1 MGRDQELKWL
11 AFSLYP
17 LSCFLYSPLNLL
29 FYLVSDEDEFNSTRL
44 LPIQLESVDQLLC
57 PAEVVYTELEEL
69 QNHSSESSGSRENST
84 RLSHVSEY
92 SETSPRPG
100 SETSRGTENS
110 TRLNHVS
117 EYSETNPR
125 PGSQKKIILEERFN
139 QGNKIYL
146 HL

>member
-1 MGRDQELKWL
+1 M
-11 AFSLYP
+11 
-17 LSCFLYSPLNLL
+17 
-29 FYLVSDEDEFNSTRL
+29 VSDGDEFNSTRL

-69 QNHSSESSGSRENST
+69 QNHSSESSGSKDNST
-84 RLSHVSEY
+84 RLNHVFEN
-92 SETSPRPG
+92 SETNPLPG
-100 SETSRGTENS
+100 SESSGSTENS
-110 TRLNHVS
+110 TRLNHIL